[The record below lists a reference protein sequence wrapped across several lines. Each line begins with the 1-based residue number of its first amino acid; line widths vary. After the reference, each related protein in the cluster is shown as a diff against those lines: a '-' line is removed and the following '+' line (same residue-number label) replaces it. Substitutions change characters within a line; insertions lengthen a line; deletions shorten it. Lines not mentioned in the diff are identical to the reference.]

1 MLTACRSKKDR
12 KDSQPAL
19 SRIIIARE
27 GHGLTLVGAPAATEF
42 ATSIKIGEV
51 ARQLHTAYRNPAA
64 ANAHI
69 AEAIEILDLV
79 QADI

>member
-12 KDSQPAL
+12 KDSQQAL

-42 ATSIKIGEV
+42 ATSISVG
-51 ARQLHTAYRNPAA
+51 RLAA
-64 ANAHI
+64 
-69 AEAIEILDLV
+69 V
-79 QADI
+79 

>member
-12 KDSQPAL
+12 KDSQQAL

-42 ATSIKIGEV
+42 ATSIIIDRGC
-51 ARQLHTAYRNPAA
+51 ARRLGDVRPGRRNGSCQP
-64 ANAHI
+64 N
-69 AEAIEILDLV
+69 
-79 QADI
+79 